1 MEEFCILGSTGK
13 VHVYDASNGFY
24 CRFKSDSDSL
34 RPLGK
39 CKNYRQAME
48 VAKHRKK
55 GATRQLAD
63 VFFVGPNDV

>member
-55 GATRQLAD
+55 RGDKAVSRCLLCW
-63 VFFVGPNDV
+63 PK